1 MPAPQLMVLFAAL
14 AILTS
19 PWVPTTPPVML
30 LLHALRLDKYSMVP
44 HADVMMDTSIMEL
57 LVLHAPAIACHALM
71 PALAPVAPQPIMST
85 VEPVPPVLLTAS
97 PAPQHQSAQSVIVDT
112 HSIVPIYASTVHP
125 PLSLVLQWADRVLFA
140 PVDAPLVHQLPL
152 APSANLDMLFKA
164 VLVCLAIRLV
174 KLVHQPVPQLAFLAT
189 QESVSQQEP
198 VSNALIPTVW
208 TALRTTNIVSSANLV
223 TLQSVES
230 AQLALEIV

>member
-1 MPAPQLMVLFAAL
+1 
-14 AILTS
+14 
-19 PWVPTTPPVML
+19 
-30 LLHALRLDKYSMVP
+30 
-44 HADVMMDTSIMEL
+44 
-57 LVLHAPAIACHALM
+57 
-71 PALAPVAPQPIMST
+71 
-85 VEPVPPVLLTAS
+85 
-97 PAPQHQSAQSVIVDT
+97 
-112 HSIVPIYASTVHP
+112 
-125 PLSLVLQWADRVLFA
+125 
-140 PVDAPLVHQLPL
+140 VDAPLVHQLPL

-174 KLVHQPVPQLAFLAT
+174 KLVHQPVPQFAFLAT
-189 QESVSQQEP
+189 QESVFQQEP